1 MNPKLNQL
9 YQDVILKHND
19 NPIHFEKQ
27 PTAQFVIE
35 AYNPLCGDKF
45 KIFLNVENQLVTNVT
60 FHGYGCAIS
69 KASTSVLVKKIQNQP
84 LNVALKTIE
93 NFFKIIKNDDFT
105 EGVTTDEEMEAFS
118 GVREFSGRIKC
129 ATLGWEAVEDFLKE
143 YVK

>member
-84 LNVALKTIE
+84 LNDALKTIE
-93 NFFKIIKNDDFT
+93 KFFKIIKNDDFT
-105 EGVTTDEEMEAFS
+105 EGVSDEEMEAFT

-143 YVK
+143 YAK